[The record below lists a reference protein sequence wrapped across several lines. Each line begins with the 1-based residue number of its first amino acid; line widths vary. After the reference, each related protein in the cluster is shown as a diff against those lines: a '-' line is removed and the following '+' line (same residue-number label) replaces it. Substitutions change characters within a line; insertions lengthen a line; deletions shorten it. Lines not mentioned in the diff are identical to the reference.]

1 MSVGLHCVSRGAQG
15 ADAGVLGGT
24 AGAAGACRA
33 WFCSLP
39 TRCRPRHDAP
49 TCRPRKG
56 SVKLVFE
63 APDGE
68 EVHFERAIKPSGAG
82 ADSFTSEVGC
92 WLVGSLQ
99 GYRERSRVLLGGG
112 EGVVTAHPRRFS
124 ASRRSPPLKRP
135 ASPSAPPAV
144 QDQRPCGG
152 LGAVQLPAGAV
163 QHPRQGPQ
171 LPGVP
176 GARCAALRC
185 PGRSGWVLRCSR
197 VQ

>member
-1 MSVGLHCVSRGAQG
+1 M
-15 ADAGVLGGT
+15 LGGT

-124 ASRRSPPLKRP
+124 ASRRSPPLKTP
-135 ASPSAPPAV
+135 CLTLCPPLQYKINDRAV
-144 QDQRPCGG
+144 GWEQYNSR
-152 LGAVQLPAGAV
+152 LERYNILVK
-163 QHPRQGPQ
+163 
-171 LPGVP
+171 
-176 GARCAALRC
+176 ARNFLVFQVRAALRC
-185 PGRSGWVLRCSR
+185 AARGARGGCLRCSR